1 MSQKSSVPQ
10 AVSFVSQV
18 LKRDIQINLAASDRV
33 SHTSRPADF
42 SGIAPGYVRES
53 GSRDHEGY

>member
-18 LKRDIQINLAASDRV
+18 LKRDMRQDQPVERIELLEVSRAWRNGGAPERISNL
-33 SHTSRPADF
+33 
-42 SGIAPGYVRES
+42 
-53 GSRDHEGY
+53 

>member
-18 LKRDIQINLAASDRV
+18 LKRYDKIA
-33 SHTSRPADF
+33 RPAI
-42 SGIAPGYVRES
+42 IATIVPTLVTPLAKSPRHL
-53 GSRDHEGY
+53 RAIAWK

>member
-18 LKRDIQINLAASDRV
+18 LKRDNGVNGKYFPVVYLV
-33 SHTSRPADF
+33 TSPF
-42 SGIAPGYVRES
+42 
-53 GSRDHEGY
+53 

>member
-18 LKRDIQINLAASDRV
+18 LKRDSISTDLARI
-33 SHTSRPADF
+33 R
-42 SGIAPGYVRES
+42 IA
-53 GSRDHEGY
+53 

>member
-18 LKRDIQINLAASDRV
+18 LKRHNKIA
-33 SHTSRPADF
+33 RPAI
-42 SGIAPGYVRES
+42 IATIVLTLVTPLAES
-53 GSRDHEGY
+53 PRHLRAIAWK

>member
-18 LKRDIQINLAASDRV
+18 LKRDKRLELDPGSIADQHREVSGGPCSRRMMFAPCAVAAV
-33 SHTSRPADF
+33 L
-42 SGIAPGYVRES
+42 
-53 GSRDHEGY
+53 

>member
-18 LKRDIQINLAASDRV
+18 LKRDKQHSQ
-33 SHTSRPADF
+33 PE
-42 SGIAPGYVRES
+42 GIAIAAVLA
-53 GSRDHEGY
+53 DT

>member
-18 LKRDIQINLAASDRV
+18 LQRDIRYFLHNTVIGSTCPAIWSALRLESQFLA
-33 SHTSRPADF
+33 PC
-42 SGIAPGYVRES
+42 GIG
-53 GSRDHEGY
+53 